1 MNIVTHAEQSW
12 KGEDE
17 YEWEYL
23 DREPS
28 EFKKSRRE
36 LSECHLD
43 WQVIQVPALLYT
55 VSKDI

>member
-28 EFKKSRRE
+28 EFKKSRRA